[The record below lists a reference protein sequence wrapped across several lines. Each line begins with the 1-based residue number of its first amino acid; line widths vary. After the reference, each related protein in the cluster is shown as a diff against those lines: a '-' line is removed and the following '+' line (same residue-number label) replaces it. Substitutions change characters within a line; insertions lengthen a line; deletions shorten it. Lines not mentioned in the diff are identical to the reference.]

1 MSRTKNDLC
10 RIERHVVGQDPV
22 WGTPLDTWEPISP
35 NNLYCDIQDELPSR
49 SEALKNGLSIATSR
63 ARLRINYR
71 TDIDS
76 SMRVILFRPGEQVY
90 QIIAGPAVLGV
101 KDELEMMIERY
112 SS

>member
-1 MSRTKNDLC
+1 MNIGTLRDRC
-10 RIERHVVGQDPV
+10 RIERHVVGTDPV
-22 WGTPLDTWEPISP
+22 WGTPLDTWETLAEVWC
-35 NNLYCDIQDELPSR
+35 NVQDELPSR

-63 ARLRINYR
+63 ARLRIRYR

-76 SMRVILFRPGEQVY
+76 AMRVVLLQSGQVY

-101 KDELEMMIERY
+101 KDGLEMMIERY